1 MKTLAIAQRT
11 TGMDIW
17 EDVFGTDISLG
28 EAIMEYYDNVWSRM
42 EESDRRR
49 SQMVSINIVP
59 VPDEDPEDGVKFEYK
74 GTTYT
79 LPDLWEET
87 VEDYS
92 TVVLK
97 GKWLLPFYFRTEELD
112 RDDFERGEAC
122 GSLENHS
129 DVEII
134 ETKFGRYAMYGW
146 NGEYADQCWKL
157 DEHGNP
163 IGDTEYTITPVSV
176 EVDEDLFETVGYKIE
191 KN

>member
-11 TGMDIW
+11 TGVDIW
-17 EDVFGTDISLG
+17 EDVFGTDLSLG
-28 EAIMEYYDNVWSRM
+28 EAIMAYYDDVWSRM

-59 VPDEDPEDGVKFEYK
+59 LPDENPEDGVKFEYK

-97 GKWLLPFYFRTEELD
+97 GKWELS
-112 RDDFERGEAC
+112 ERELKELMDAEAAA
-122 GSLENHS
+122 
-129 DVEII
+129 
-134 ETKFGRYAMYGW
+134 K
-146 NGEYADQCWKL
+146 
-157 DEHGNP
+157 
-163 IGDTEYTITPVSV
+163 
-176 EVDEDLFETVGYKIE
+176 
-191 KN
+191 

>member
-17 EDVFGTDISLG
+17 EDVFGTDLSLG
-28 EAIMEYYDNVWSRM
+28 EAIMEYYDNVWSRI

-59 VPDEDPEDGVKFEYK
+59 VPDEEPEDGVKFDYE

-97 GKWLLPFYFRTEELD
+97 GKWQLPFYCRTDELG
-112 RDDFERGEAC
+112 RGEFERGEAC
-122 GSLENHS
+122 GFLENHS

-134 ETKFGRYAMYGW
+134 ETESGRYAMYGW
-146 NGEYADQCWKL
+146 NGINADKSWKL
-157 DEHGNP
+157 DEYDHP
-163 IGDTEYTITPVSV
+163 LDDTEYTITPVSL

-191 KN
+191 EN